1 MDLCSRGLSNHF
13 INCICMYS
21 RSLRVVAADESMV
34 SDAVELA
41 NRTYESGVW
50 SNMDIRARAKI
61 LNKIAE
67 ALREEIPR
75 LALMEVYQTGRAVR

>member
-1 MDLCSRGLSNHF
+1 M
-13 INCICMYS
+13 
-21 RSLRVVAADESMV
+21 VAE
-34 SDAVELA
+34 AVELA

-50 SNMDIRARAKI
+50 SNMDIRARAKV

-67 ALREEIPR
+67 GLREEIPR